1 MMSVEVGCL
10 GTPTRGAVMAIHDD
24 LLSMRTTR
32 FAQHGLRTDTAPD
45 VLAVFPMAHPDV
57 GDLRIGRVAD
67 EQFPLSVDV
76 MIGDAL
82 YYRFD
87 NFDPPDEPE
96 RSARLTKY
104 LAEFLDALF
113 ADRLLFWKAV
123 DGGNGEWRTGGDTA
137 DYEPLVTD
145 NRTYRRY
152 VWSHPLPVWQ
162 AAPAIVRR
170 GRIRDERDY
179 QILVLSLDDEA
190 TKPLEGPDRDAAR
203 RLVAEYQRSNPA

>member
-1 MMSVEVGCL
+1 
-10 GTPTRGAVMAIHDD
+10 MAIRDD
-24 LLSMRTTR
+24 LLSMLTTR
-32 FAQHGLRTDTAPD
+32 FGQRGLRTDTAPD

-76 MIGDAL
+76 TIGDAL

-87 NFDPPDEPE
+87 NFDPPEEPE
-96 RSARLTKY
+96 RTARLTKY

-123 DGGNGEWRTGGDTA
+123 NGGNGEWRTGGDA
-137 DYEPLVTD
+137 AEYEPIVTD

-170 GRIRDERDY
+170 GRIRDEREY

-190 TKPLEGPDRDAAR
+190 PEPLEESARDAGR
-203 RLVAEYQRSNPA
+203 RLVAEYERSNPA